1 MSHATLQWMDVKG
14 LRKQL
19 RFVSILASCT
29 VVVCFMVQQSSGQS
43 VAVVGAPQS
52 IISLAP
58 SAKLPAESIARR
70 PGDAKFENT
79 PANYRVFPATAVGD
93 NNGVETL
100 TLKFAAETRLT
111 GITSRNKDF
120 VVETGGTCRQGD
132 TYNFGSSCSVLVR
145 FNPQGPGHRL
155 GFLRISH
162 TAEPTPASFG
172 LTGNGYAPVISFTP
186 ALISTVPGTVSAGV
200 GTFNGATHM
209 AIDGGDV
216 LYIADIGNNKIK
228 EIDSTGTIN
237 TTNPAFA
244 TPAAIA
250 VDTAGIMYSTNVS
263 GSTYYFSDFTPWG
276 VQTAFGYTYV
286 STSCTVSAPCAFSTV
301 GMSSPA
307 NISIDNNDNLFFLE
321 GTTGSAE
328 MPVASLG
335 QGTGTLNLW
344 HLKNQYA
351 YASGGPGS
359 FAVDAYGDLY
369 TNYTYTP
376 NSTCI
381 LLEEN
386 LYNAEYS
393 PTANRVAGGVKC
405 GFSGDGGQARGAE
418 ISTVIGQMAF
428 DIAGNL
434 YFADAG
440 NQRIRRVDAIT
451 GIITTI
457 AGNGTAGYTGDG
469 GPAISATLASPTGIG
484 VDSQGQVYIISS
496 APAAGPT
503 QVIRKVGANG
513 ARGFATTTVGK
524 SSPAQS
530 ITVSNTGN
538 ASLNFTQSGQMT
550 GTNATEFAIDPTST
564 TCDFTPGNQLAA
576 GRSCLIGIIFKPSAV
591 GTRTATLKLLDNTV
605 TSNNLVNLKG
615 TAVAAAVVKIT
626 APTANAQITAKTAS
640 NFTVSVTSTRAG
652 QPTGTVTFKA
662 DGKKIGSPVTVSAG
676 AASTKLSA
684 LGTGSHTL
692 SATYNGDAKHAAA
705 TATETISVQ

>member
-1 MSHATLQWMDVKG
+1 M
-14 LRKQL
+14 
-19 RFVSILASCT
+19 IE
-29 VVVCFMVQQSSGQS
+29 
-43 VAVVGAPQS
+43 P
-52 IISLAP
+52 
-58 SAKLPAESIARR
+58 
-70 PGDAKFENT
+70 
-79 PANYRVFPATAVGD
+79 
-93 NNGVETL
+93 
-100 TLKFAAETRLT
+100 
-111 GITSRNKDF
+111 
-120 VVETGGTCRQGD
+120 GGTCRQGD
-132 TYNFGSSCSVLVR
+132 TYNFGASCSILVR

-162 TAEPTPASFG
+162 TAEPTAATFG
-172 LTGNGYAPVISFTP
+172 LTGNGYAPVVSFTP
-186 ALISTVPGTVSAGV
+186 AVISTVAGTVSGGV
-200 GTFNGATHM
+200 GIIKSATRM

-216 LYIADIGNNKIK
+216 LYIADIGNNTIK
-228 EIDSTGTIN
+228 EIDSSGNVNNLFI
-237 TTNPAFA
+237 AFS
-244 TPAAIA
+244 TPAAVA
-250 VDTAGIMYSTNVS
+250 VDSLGIIYSTNVS
-263 GSTYYFSDFTPWG
+263 GSTYYFSDYTPWG

-286 STSCTVSAPCAFSTV
+286 STTCTVSAPCAFSAV
-301 GMSSPA
+301 GMASPA
-307 NISIDNNDNLFFLE
+307 NISIDANDNLFFLE

-328 MPVASLG
+328 MPVLNVAAG
-335 QGTGTLNLW
+335 VGTLNLW
-344 HLKNQYA
+344 HLKNQFA
-351 YASGGPGS
+351 YASGGPAS

-381 LLEEN
+381 LIEES
-386 LYNAEYS
+386 LYEAEYNPS
-393 PTANRVAGGVKC
+393 ANRVAGGVKC

-434 YFADAG
+434 YFADSG
-440 NQRIRRVDAIT
+440 NQRIRRIDAIT

-469 GPAISATLASPTGIG
+469 GPAISATLASPTGVG

-496 APAAGPT
+496 APTAGPT
-503 QVIRKVGANG
+503 QVIRKLGANG

-538 ASLNFTQSGQMT
+538 APLTFAQPGQMT
-550 GTNATEFAIDPTST
+550 GTNASEFAIDPTNT
-564 TCDFTPGNQLAA
+564 TCDFTAGNQLAA
-576 GRSCLIGIIFKPSAV
+576 GRSCLIAVIFKPSAV

-605 TSNNLVNLKG
+605 TSSNLVNLKG

-640 NFTVSVTSTRAG
+640 NFTVTVTSTRAG

-662 DGKKIGSPVTVSAG
+662 DGKKIGSPVAISGG
-676 AASTKLSA
+676 AASTKLSS